1 MYKNLNSRKALSLDR
16 GTKTDTDT
24 RFRLNQKVLMKGVV
38 MFPNRI
44 TGAGLILILLALF
57 FGGCG
62 GSSENGATATTGGS
76 ASSNITISDPDPRYI
91 MEVNFSFPDGST
103 HRQDVVIN
111 QLLLMFQETVSASQA
126 QLTLSEMMR
135 DLVWAGLTLVGQI
148 PPLGIYQFQIEND
161 RIDPT
166 DAIAFTDSVIHALS
180 AYAGVDTVTYNELLE
195 ERFAENDDDNT
206 EIDGYDRSAFSVVDY
221 FQAIPVF
228 DEILSHVTLHPV
240 KVAVIDSGIDLETG
254 QFDTIQSLP
263 GGFEYLDVG
272 YPENGPMD
280 IHPDK
285 HGTAVAGIIASDNGD
300 GVVNGIALR
309 ALGSRL
315 SLFVGNVHIV
325 GNIYHFGRCL
335 AGAQIAIER
344 GARIINLSLGKN
356 FAGRRPPLLTRMQN
370 LYMRLFT
377 AASSANVLF
386 LAAASNDRLVLT
398 TNNAAPAGL
407 PASNLLTV
415 GGVSSDVF
423 DTRYSQSATG
433 LGVEIAAPATRVP
446 VCCFGNP
453 VIGYHRRYLDGNS
466 FATPI
471 VTSIA
476 AIVLSVDP
484 TLSGAELK
492 DFLTDPENTLPA
504 PAEVSGIR
512 PALLRTAGNAI
523 LERGA
528 SSASV
533 DTVMDVLSGAADDA
547 SDPPGHMI
555 NRLLGEIDFTVSG
568 PGYSRH
574 HYLGPDDL
582 SYVLP
587 YFNFGI
593 IGRDYAVVNFSSG
606 SETMDLG
613 LDRDFELGRTYTVP
627 ADAGFIL
634 LAGGTGG
641 SFTGFSEGG
650 TLTFTECELTAR
662 SLPLNFFDTGLGL
675 DRFVFIQ
682 VEGELEGGVARGT
695 IASDPPVSDA
705 IYNVNGTFT
714 KAFLLMDMDRDT
726 MEHLEEVCE
735 GGYMY
740 FP

>member
-1 MYKNLNSRKALSLDR
+1 M
-16 GTKTDTDT
+16 
-24 RFRLNQKVLMKGVV
+24 FMK
-38 MFPNRI
+38 RI
-44 TGAGLILILLALF
+44 TGAGPILLLSALLCA
-57 FGGCG
+57 GCG
-62 GSSENGATATTGGS
+62 GSSDSGTTTTTGGA
-76 ASSNITISDPDPRYI
+76 ASSNITITDPEARYV

-103 HRQDVVIN
+103 HRQDVVVN

-126 QLTLSEMMR
+126 RRTITEMVR
-135 DLVWAGLTLVGQI
+135 DLGWAGLTLVGQI
-148 PPLGIYQFQIEND
+148 PRLGIYQFQIRND
-161 RIDPT
+161 LIVPA
-166 DAIAFTDSVIHALS
+166 DAIAFLDSVIDALG
-180 AYAGVDTVTYNELLE
+180 AYTGVDTVTYNELME

-206 EIDGYDRSAFSVVDY
+206 DIDGYDRSAFSVVDY
-221 FQAIPVF
+221 YQAIPVF

-240 KVAVIDSGIDLETG
+240 KVGVIDSGIDLETG

-285 HGTAVAGIIASDNGD
+285 HGTAVAGIIAADNGD

-309 ALGSRL
+309 ALGNRL
-315 SLFVGNVHIV
+315 SLFVANVHIV
-325 GNIYHFGRCL
+325 GNIYHFGRTL
-335 AGAQIAIER
+335 AGAQIAIDR

-356 FAGRRPPLLTRMQN
+356 FGGRRPPLLTRMQN

-377 AASSANVLF
+377 AASSSNVLF

-398 TNNAAPAGL
+398 HNNAGPAGL

-423 DTRYSQSATG
+423 DTLYSQSATG
-433 LGVEIAAPATRVP
+433 PGVEIAASATRVP

-471 VTSIA
+471 VASIA

-484 TLSGAELK
+484 TLSGADLK
-492 DFLTDPENTLPA
+492 TFLAAPDNTLPA
-504 PAEVSGIR
+504 PTEVGGIR
-512 PALLRTAGNAI
+512 PTLLRTAGNAI
-523 LERGA
+523 LDRGTA
-528 SSASV
+528 STSV
-533 DTVMDVLSGAADDA
+533 DTVMDVMFDFSENM
-547 SDPPGHMI
+547 SDPSGHMI
-555 NRLLGEIDFTVSG
+555 NRLLGEIDFTLSG

-574 HYLGPDDL
+574 HYLGPEDL
-582 SYVLP
+582 SYGLTG
-587 YFNFGI
+587 FNFGI
-593 IGRDYAVVNFSSG
+593 IGGDYAVVNFSSG
-606 SETMDLG
+606 SETMNLAV
-613 LDRDFELGRTYTVP
+613 DRNFELGHTYTLP
-627 ADAGFIL
+627 ADGGFLL
-634 LAGGTGG
+634 LAGGVGGRYTG
-641 SFTGFSEGG
+641 TGEAG
-650 TLTFTECELTAR
+650 TVTFTECELTAR
-662 SLPLNFFDTGLGL
+662 SLPLNFFDTGFGL
-675 DRFVFIQ
+675 DRFLFIQ
-682 VEGELEGGVARGT
+682 VEGELEGGVARGA
-695 IASDPPVSDA
+695 IDSDPPLTDV

-740 FP
+740 SP